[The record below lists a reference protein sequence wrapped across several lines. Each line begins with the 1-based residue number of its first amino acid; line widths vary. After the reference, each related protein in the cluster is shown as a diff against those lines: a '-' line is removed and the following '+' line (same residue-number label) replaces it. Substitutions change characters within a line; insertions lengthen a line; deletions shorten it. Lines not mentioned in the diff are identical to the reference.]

1 MMDGKK
7 FFDQPI
13 KNDVKT
19 YDNIQNIA
27 IGRRNHYTTGCLLY
41 CNYFNNYYNMIVIDS
56 SKQQALDA
64 DPRAIQHITFTGN
77 LSGNNSKHIVF
88 NY

>member
-19 YDNIQNIA
+19 YDNIQNIT
-27 IGRRNHYTTGCLLY
+27 IGRRDHYTTGCLLHY
-41 CNYFNNYYNMIVIDS
+41 NYFNNYYNMIVIDS

-77 LSGNNSKHIVF
+77 LSVNNSKHIVF